1 MNIASPATAPIDLD
15 ACAFLVGGHCFAV
28 PSSLVAEVLHAGSL
42 TPVPLAI
49 DAVAGLIHLRGQIV
63 PVIDMRR
70 RLGLGEGLAAGSD
83 LLVVRL
89 GGDHY
94 ALLVDEVL
102 DVNRIPADQ
111 IEPPS
116 GSLIE
121 PAADPRTGVFA
132 DEDRLVH
139 LLDPQ
144 RIVHSLLRPRV
155 SPAARTTVHKQGTS
169 HVGTD

>member
-1 MNIASPATAPIDLD
+1 MPPAASTVDLD

-28 PSSLVAEVLHAGSL
+28 PSSLVAEVLHAGVL
-42 TPVPLAI
+42 TPVPLAT

-70 RLGLGEGLAAGSD
+70 RLGLGEGLTPGSD

-89 GGDHY
+89 SDDHY

-102 DVNRIPADQ
+102 DVDRIPTDR

-132 DEDRLVH
+132 GEDRLVH

-144 RIVHSLLRPRV
+144 RIVHPLLRPRA
-155 SPAARTTVHKQGTS
+155 SPAAKPPIHRHGAS
-169 HVGTD
+169 HVDID

>member
-1 MNIASPATAPIDLD
+1 MNVAALPISPHDLEV
-15 ACAFLVGGHCFAV
+15 CEFLVGGHCFAV

-42 TPVPLAI
+42 TPVPLAA
-49 DAVAGLIHLRGQIV
+49 DAIAGLIHLRGQIV
-63 PVIDMRR
+63 PVIDMQR
-70 RLGLGEGLAAGSD
+70 RLGLGDGIASGGG

-89 GGDHY
+89 GDDHY
-94 ALLVDEVL
+94 ALRVDEVL
-102 DVNRIPADQ
+102 DVDHLPTDR

-116 GSLIE
+116 GSLID
-121 PAADPRTGVFA
+121 PAADPRTGVFPG
-132 DEDRLVH
+132 EERLVH

-155 SPAARTTVHKQGTS
+155 SPANRSSAHKQGSS

>member
-102 DVNRIPADQ
+102 DVNRIPTDQ
-111 IEPPS
+111 VEPPS

-132 DEDRLVH
+132 AEDRLVH

-155 SPAARTTVHKQGTS
+155 SPAARPTVHKQGTS

>member
-1 MNIASPATAPIDLD
+1 MAPAAAPVDLTA
-15 ACAFLVGGHCFAV
+15 CTFLVGGHCFAV
-28 PSSLVAEVLHAGSL
+28 LSSLVAEVLRAGIV
-42 TPVPLAI
+42 TPVPLAT
-49 DAVAGLIHLRGQIV
+49 DAVAGLIPLRGRIV

-70 RLGLGEGLAAGSD
+70 RLGLGAAATADGD

-89 GGDHY
+89 GDDHC

-102 DVNRIPADQ
+102 DVDRIPTDR

-116 GSLIE
+116 GCLVD
-121 PAADPRTGVFA
+121 PVADPRTGVFA

-144 RIVHSLLRPRV
+144 RIVQTLVRPRV
-155 SPAARTTVHKQGTS
+155 APAAKPPIHRHGAP
-169 HVGTD
+169 HVDID

>member
-1 MNIASPATAPIDLD
+1 MTPASSSRDLD

-28 PSSLVAEVLHAGSL
+28 PSSLVAEVLHVGIL
-42 TPVPLAI
+42 TPVPLAT

-70 RLGLGEGLAAGSD
+70 RLGLGESITEGSD

-89 GGDHY
+89 GDDHY

-102 DVNRIPADQ
+102 DVDRIPTDH

-132 DEDRLVH
+132 GEDRLVH

-144 RIVHSLLRPRV
+144 RIVHSLLRPRA
-155 SPAARTTVHKQGTS
+155 SPAAKSPLHRHGPSNV
-169 HVGTD
+169 DLD